1 MLLQIYAQQHLLT
14 NTKEVRRFWK
24 MMILKIS
31 LKKQEVLTWWIIF
44 RAAVTQLREKEI
56 NFTWKNS
63 LDFALNQKQILG
75 IATMT
80 ELEEQTILLIASYL
94 LLETALI
101 NLFMNWLVTMLR
113 RTAARSFRK
122 SKHRNLHRR
131 LNQLHMRK

>member
-31 LKKQEVLTWWIIF
+31 LKKQEVLTCWIIF